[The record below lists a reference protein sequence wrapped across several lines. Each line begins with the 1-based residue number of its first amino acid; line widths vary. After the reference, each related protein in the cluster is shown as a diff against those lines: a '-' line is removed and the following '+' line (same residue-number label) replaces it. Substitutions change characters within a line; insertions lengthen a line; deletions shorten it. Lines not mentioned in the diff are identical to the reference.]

1 MRKRKTTVS
10 TKRRQTIQKQAVL
23 DAVRQATLSHP
34 TAADIFAQVRPLLPT
49 LSFGTV
55 YRVLHGLVEEG
66 EIAEIRQAGGPA
78 HYDADTREHDHII
91 CSRCGAVGDVH
102 LRPLFSLEEC
112 GQPQTDFEVLGYRL
126 EFHGLCPS
134 CRLVSQAPVLPFPV
148 REVFPC

>member
-1 MRKRKTTVS
+1 MS

-23 DAVRQATLSHP
+23 EAVRQATLSHP

-55 YRVLHGLVEEG
+55 YRVLHGLVEDG
-66 EIAEIRQAGGPA
+66 DLVEIPQANGPA
-78 HYDADTREHDHII
+78 HYDADTRDHDHII

-112 GQPQTDFEVLGYRL
+112 GQPQTDFEVQGYRL
-126 EFHGLCPS
+126 EFHGLCPR
-134 CRLVSQAPVLPFPV
+134 CRCAPQAASSLSPT